1 MKNFFLTCVAILFIS
16 SQLYAQGEDELI
28 AKFNETNKKFSQM
41 MVDNDLEG
49 MLSYYA
55 ENPISMPSYQ
65 PMLRGLDAMRE
76 SHKQQHEM
84 GMKITAF
91 ELTATDVI
99 LEGNIAVEI
108 GTYTISMDMPEMG
121 SMDDHGKYMT
131 VWEKQDDGSM
141 KIKAD
146 TWNTDM
152 NPWEMMQ
159 EGEHG
164 DYGMNEEPVKEDIL
178 FDRLGGEEGISAIV
192 EDLIDAHLNNPA
204 IKNRFTYLTENPEH
218 FELFKQNVK
227 DFFGAGT
234 GGNVTYKGKDMQN
247 AHKGMQLSG
256 MEFIDVISDIMMVL
270 QQHEI
275 DEESRKDVLYILYS
289 FKDQIIAQ

>member
-1 MKNFFLTCVAILFIS
+1 MKNFFLICVAILIVA
-16 SQLYAQGEDELI
+16 SQLYAQGEADMK
-28 AKFNETNKKFSQM
+28 AKFNELNKKFSKM

-76 SHKQQHEM
+76 SHKQQRQM
-84 GMKITAF
+84 GKKVTAF

-99 LEGNIAVEI
+99 VEGNIAIEI

-121 SMDDHGKYMT
+121 SIDDHGKFMT

-159 EGEHG
+159 EGEHEM
-164 DYGMNEEPVKEDIL
+164 DK
-178 FDRLGGEEGISAIV
+178 
-192 EDLIDAHLNNPA
+192 
-204 IKNRFTYLTENPEH
+204 
-218 FELFKQNVK
+218 VK
-227 DFFGAGT
+227 DQ
-234 GGNVTYKGKDMQN
+234 YK
-247 AHKGMQLSG
+247 
-256 MEFIDVISDIMMVL
+256 
-270 QQHEI
+270 
-275 DEESRKDVLYILYS
+275 Y
-289 FKDQIIAQ
+289 